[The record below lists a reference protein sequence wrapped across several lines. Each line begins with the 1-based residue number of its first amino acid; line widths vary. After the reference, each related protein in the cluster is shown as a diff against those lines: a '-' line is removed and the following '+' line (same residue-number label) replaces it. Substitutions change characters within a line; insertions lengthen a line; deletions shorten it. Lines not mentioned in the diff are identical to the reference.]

1 MSHIIDEDAP
11 AIALYRAMGATTK
24 SIYFIYFLYL
34 LELCLMTLIAIFFIT
49 FIITIIITYLMSAST
64 LSNNLMKFYNL
75 NQAPKIFYA
84 TGNNIIFFV
93 LATILLIAPISL
105 LFSAHQ
111 FSTKNIAKK
120 LKED

>member
-11 AIALYRAMGATTK
+11 TIALYRAMGATTK

-34 LELCLMTLIAIFFIT
+34 LELCLMTLIVIFFIT
-49 FIITIIITYLMSAST
+49 FVTIIITYLMSAST

-75 NQAPKIFYA
+75 SQAPKIFYV
-84 TGNNIIFFV
+84 TENNIISLV
-93 LATILLIAPISL
+93 LITILLIAPISL

>member
-1 MSHIIDEDAP
+1 
-11 AIALYRAMGATTK
+11 
-24 SIYFIYFLYL
+24 
-34 LELCLMTLIAIFFIT
+34 MTLIVIFFIT
-49 FIITIIITYLMSAST
+49 FVTIIITYLMSAST

-75 NQAPKIFYA
+75 SQAPKIFYV
-84 TGNNIIFFV
+84 TENNIISLV
-93 LATILLIAPISL
+93 LITILLIAPISL